1 MELKVEY
8 VPVDSIKPY
17 AGNAKE
23 HPQDQIEQ
31 IKQSIKEFGFNDPC
45 AIWNGEIVEGH
56 GRYEAAKQ
64 LGYTEIPVIR
74 LDDLTD
80 EQRRAYGLIH
90 NQLTMN
96 SGFDAEALEAEL
108 ASISDIEMEV
118 YGFSPDIEFASFD
131 GMGDGGGS
139 QIQDGDKVRVVIGA
153 TSFDI
158 SDPTHEI
165 YDKTRNL
172 NVETCA
178 AWLAKALLSGDIE
191 G

>member
-1 MELKVEY
+1 MEIKVEY
-8 VPVDSIKPY
+8 VPIDSIKPY
-17 AGNAKE
+17 EGNAKE

-64 LGYTEIPVIR
+64 LGYAEIPVIR

-108 ASISDIEMEV
+108 ASISDIDMSVYAFDMDEEV
-118 YGFSPDIEFASFD
+118 TQTIRGSEEVSLEDFEDDKFSCTCPQCGFKFNPKE
-131 GMGDGGGS
+131 
-139 QIQDGDKVRVVIGA
+139 
-153 TSFDI
+153 
-158 SDPTHEI
+158 
-165 YDKTRNL
+165 N
-172 NVETCA
+172 
-178 AWLAKALLSGDIE
+178 
-191 G
+191 